1 MHKHLL
7 VEKPPLHKLCSLYS
21 DHSPTDGRSSM
32 NKQACL
38 HQNEEQVRPPSKP
51 TECTKSCSDCTGCD
65 GSVLWFML
73 ESRETTRMLQ
83 TSEHPTMSNVFAWQR
98 SFRKCLQLISENQA
112 KPASSAQ
119 GHPASGFFDSQHSA
133 ISRRSTKTQVSKS
146 RDIHLLPRREAAP
159 EAK

>member
-1 MHKHLL
+1 MQ
-7 VEKPPLHKLCSLYS
+7 PLRITPKRAEGQVCTNRPVSIRMKNGS
-21 DHSPTDGRSSM
+21 DRQVS
-32 NKQACL
+32 QQIQ
-38 HQNEEQVRPPSKP
+38 QNALKAAA
-51 TECTKSCSDCTGCD
+51 TAGHA
-65 GSVLWFML
+65 GSVLWFMS
-73 ESRETTRMLQ
+73 ESRETARMLQ
-83 TSEHPTMSNVFAWQR
+83 TSEHPTMPNVFAWRR
-98 SFRKCLQLISENQA
+98 SFRKCLQLVSENQE